1 MYQQVAVQRID
12 TLGHSITGEMC
23 QLCISLAGS
32 NHIGNTQTSK
42 RSIMNKNYTTL
53 YISKD
58 VYTSER
64 CRQYRR
70 LILRWLK
77 KPLSQPLAVLH
88 RQILCY
94 QKVRVPLE
102 YNVFIISHTKTNNN
116 IANLFL
122 GLLALLITTCI
133 CRLFAWVPHTIEA
146 KDGSDPMLYHLGN
159 ANLPWSQQIAGIALA
174 HDIYSKHGSKFM
186 KPTWRVD
193 C

>member
-1 MYQQVAVQRID
+1 VAQNIEVYSPAGRLIAVDLPELRDGVGAVQQMYQQVAVQRID
-12 TLGHSITGEMC
+12 TLGYSNTGEMG

-42 RSIMNKNYTTL
+42 RSIMNKNYTNL

-64 CRQYRR
+64 CR
-70 LILRWLK
+70 L
-77 KPLSQPLAVLH
+77 
-88 RQILCY
+88 
-94 QKVRVPLE
+94 PLE
-102 YNVFIISHTKTNNN
+102 YNLFIISHTKTNNS

-159 ANLPWSQQIAGIALA
+159 ANLP
-174 HDIYSKHGSKFM
+174 
-186 KPTWRVD
+186 
-193 C
+193 